1 MIIFFIA
8 FCLLILFNIGVSLRK
23 PNKDFLSKEK
33 TDSIKGV
40 FILIVFLSHI
50 SEYFATA
57 GADLSAWH
65 NRLLFLIPK
74 AFGQLMV
81 VMFLFYSGYGVRE
94 SIKKKG
100 SEYISRIPRK
110 RVLNTLLNFDI
121 AVVFFTIIGLLIG
134 NDISISRFCLSLTA
148 WDSVG
153 NSNWYIFVILLCYI
167 LTFLNFRFLKSGG
180 GILCILLAI
189 SAGIL
194 SMYKG
199 TWWYNTILAYGIGV
213 LFSEYKDKILKTW
226 ETRYYRNLAQ
236 ITGIFI
242 SVLILYL
249 YWYEPL
255 KGEYEKLGAL
265 VFNFMSMA
273 FALTV
278 VMVSMRISVDNTV
291 LRWLGK
297 NLFPFYIYQ
306 RLPMIVFSYILG
318 NEIIIAYPTLF
329 FCLCLAVTIAICF
342 GYKYIRVSY

>member
-1 MIIFFIA
+1 MLHPYLPDFQIFEIW
-8 FCLLILFNIGVSLRK
+8 GV
-23 PNKDFLSKEK
+23 
-33 TDSIKGV
+33 
-40 FILIVFLSHI
+40 
-50 SEYFATA
+50 
-57 GADLSAWH
+57 
-65 NRLLFLIPK
+65 
-74 AFGQLMV
+74 
-81 VMFLFYSGYGVRE
+81 
-94 SIKKKG
+94 
-100 SEYISRIPRK
+100 
-110 RVLNTLLNFDI
+110 
-121 AVVFFTIIGLLIG
+121 
-134 NDISISRFCLSLTA
+134 
-148 WDSVG
+148 
-153 NSNWYIFVILLCYI
+153 
-167 LTFLNFRFLKSGG
+167 
-180 GILCILLAI
+180 ILCILLAI
-189 SAGIL
+189 SAGVL

-226 ETRYYRNLAQ
+226 EIRYYRNLAQ

-242 SVLILYL
+242 SFLILYL

-265 VFNFMSMA
+265 VFNCMSMA